1 MGVDAPFIGAEG
13 LLMYKVYSTLSTAR
27 LSLGNLPDPEG
38 HLGISPYCTTP
49 PASGLD
55 VVGGG
60 GALPRPTPAFR
71 PFPSSEGPPF
81 RRPGVSF
88 PSGPSREGTVPGVIR
103 SRESSSCPWAQRL
116 HHSRTAVVAPPGGS
130 SPKSPT
136 AALSRGV
143 PGKSGLSGGSRAKLG
158 ARLRG
163 PARRPGSRGSRG
175 DEGGAPP

>member
-49 PASGLD
+49 PTSGLD
-55 VVGGG
+55 VVRGG

-88 PSGPSREGTVPGVIR
+88 PSGPSREGTVPG
-103 SRESSSCPWAQRL
+103 SSIPGRALPVHGPNACITPVQLWWPHRAG
-116 HHSRTAVVAPPGGS
+116 PPPNPQQQPFPGV
-130 SPKSPT
+130 SPASQDC
-136 AALSRGV
+136 
-143 PGKSGLSGGSRAKLG
+143 
-158 ARLRG
+158 
-163 PARRPGSRGSRG
+163 RG
-175 DEGGAPP
+175 DPGLN